1 MLTGGD
7 KGLTLYMFTPDTA
20 KKSACTGDCAASWP
34 PFTSDAAPTLGAG
47 LDAEDF
53 KTITRDDGSKQVTFY
68 GHPLY
73 FFAGDTAA
81 GQSNGQGLGGKW
93 YVLDS
98 EGNPIK

>member
-1 MLTGGD
+1 M
-7 KGLTLYMFTPDTA
+7 
-20 KKSACTGDCAASWP
+20 
-34 PFTSDAAPTLGAG
+34 
-47 LDAEDF
+47 
-53 KTITRDDGSKQVTFY
+53 TFY